1 MTKDGTFVPARK
13 RTSQDTLWFLCAAEL
28 HAADMSM
35 TTVRAE
41 CAPRSSRYRTLVLNR
56 PSNFSA
62 LALFTRVLL
71 NFNTLSRTRLVAFYP
86 RTQRDNTLHPPRS
99 HRGRGDN
106 SSRNRNNREITR
118 ELDHLFLSIREMPL
132 NLPSQLF
139 KFLRTGGKKTGEEIV
154 LLFPCRTTIFF
165 QKFYSKEGIFKEQLE
180 QFTEYR
186 VYRSLTENQNS
197 FPTESPPSSQTFD
210 RIPYD
215 YHTAATPVSCGAPL
229 L

>member
-118 ELDHLFLSIREMPL
+118 ELDHLLLSIREMPL

-139 KFLRTGGKKTGEEIV
+139 KFLRTGGKKREKKS
-154 LLFPCRTTIFF
+154 CSFF
-165 QKFYSKEGIFKEQLE
+165 LVAQQFSFRNSIRKKEFLKN
-180 QFTEYR
+180 
-186 VYRSLTENQNS
+186 SQNS
-197 FPTESPPSSQTFD
+197 SRNTEC
-210 RIPYD
+210 IG
-215 YHTAATPVSCGAPL
+215 V
-229 L
+229 